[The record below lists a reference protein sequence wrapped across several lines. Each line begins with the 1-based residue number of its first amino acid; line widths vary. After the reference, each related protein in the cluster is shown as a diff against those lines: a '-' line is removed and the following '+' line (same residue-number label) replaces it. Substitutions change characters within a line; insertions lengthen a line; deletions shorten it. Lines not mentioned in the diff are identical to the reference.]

1 MEDKGSDRTSDRTSD
16 IFIGE
21 AFLVPTFSFL
31 LSSVGRCPN
40 YILTRITSANIVVFQ
55 TFLSTTRN
63 LKKIILISICY
74 ILNFAQERNGD
85 YSRKHQKFKYWH
97 VWDVRVLLN
106 NSSWQFGL
114 NIQTHHLQGVT
125 VTVLQ

>member
-1 MEDKGSDRTSDRTSD
+1 MGEDKGADRPSDRTSV

-31 LSSVGRCPN
+31 PSSVGRCPN

-85 YSRKHQKFKYWH
+85 YSRKHQKFKY
-97 VWDVRVLLN
+97 
-106 NSSWQFGL
+106 
-114 NIQTHHLQGVT
+114 
-125 VTVLQ
+125 